1 MEELIIKLN
10 NIPNSYF
17 GFVAGITA
25 YAKKKPERLEKV
37 MQYINTTENL
47 TTADVVR
54 FVMLQPDFHEGVSG
68 LTITLPHFS
77 SCIAMRTIS
86 LTTHTRQPT
95 PPERFPFHAS
105 RSMGAVLRIDKYVP
119 HPNDRIS

>member
-17 GFVAGITA
+17 GLVAGITA

-54 FVMLQPDFHEGVSG
+54 FVMLQPDFHEDG
-68 LTITLPHFS
+68 LS
-77 SCIAMRTIS
+77 
-86 LTTHTRQPT
+86 
-95 PPERFPFHAS
+95 
-105 RSMGAVLRIDKYVP
+105 DKELVG
-119 HPNDRIS
+119 

>member
-25 YAKKKPERLEKV
+25 YAEKKTERLEKI

-54 FVMLQPDFHEGVSG
+54 FVMLQPDFHEDG
-68 LTITLPHFS
+68 LS
-77 SCIAMRTIS
+77 
-86 LTTHTRQPT
+86 
-95 PPERFPFHAS
+95 
-105 RSMGAVLRIDKYVP
+105 DKELVG
-119 HPNDRIS
+119 